1 MRCQGTRPVRRFQ
14 AIVLALLAGTAAPH
28 AFARDT
34 DTSLESASRLLEAGR
49 VVEAKS
55 ILLSLRKSG
64 DSAKTQGQAIEML
77 AAADRRIRFLGEVEL
92 SIQKAELALKQG
104 ELRVAETHA
113 NAAKRSDKATPEQRL
128 RAESVSKDAAEL
140 RDQLKP
146 MVAPTLAQA
155 VSDFT
160 NGKHAEAKAGFASI
174 LRTGAALSQE
184 QMSEVNRFQDRIYE
198 LERQQGRSFEVDYIP
213 LSVMQSAGK
222 AVRVVASAAP
232 ASVVTEEEADQS
244 GESAPAEDPQPGD
257 ALLDETLKVD
267 ADRLMVEAEAAFQGG
282 RYNEAIDKYTK
293 AVSVYGQHLDA
304 DQTSMANDRV
314 AEARALIGAAGQD
327 TLGTVLE
334 QKRIARE
341 EAEAVFANLVAQSN
355 AALARGDTQAAR
367 NLAAQAR
374 LTWNNAQAN
383 GLFSEEQYR
392 NGLTEADALLRSIDA
407 AAEAITVK
415 EIQDRQGDLK
425 SEEAKTRAQQETER
439 RQRINENLD
448 RIRALQAEQKY
459 DEALQV
465 IDQVLFLDPINPAAL
480 LLKDVLKDVKLYRE
494 YEENRRARAYS
505 YSDEFNQIDKA
516 LIVPQNL
523 MAYPADWPEIS
534 FRRGDIQ
541 SFVESEPDRKV
552 LAVLETRRIP
562 ASFRDNS
569 LEDVLAFVG
578 TVTNLNIDI
587 DWDSLAQ
594 IGIERDKEI
603 TLELREV
610 PVRVVLERILEKAQ
624 PDAFSKAGWAVNDG
638 VLVVAADE
646 ALRKNTFVVIY
657 DIRDLLFQIPDFP
670 DAPQLDL
677 DQVLNQGRGGGG
689 GGGSVFGGDTGE
701 TEGVGPTE
709 EELMERILEILQ
721 TNVDFEGWRD
731 NGGDTGVI
739 QELNGNLIITNTAK
753 NHREIQGLL
762 GQLREIRSVQI
773 NVESRFLTVSS
784 DFFEQIAFDLDV
796 IFNAKNDQFDAVERQ
811 LDAFGIGT
819 LANEGNAIYPRDLTG
834 ASAFDSTFGYVFTG
848 LDDGGNPQYAFRRQ
862 PYAIPRPNSLSIV
875 PALQNSNRL
884 TEGLALA
891 SGNTLATAAIVGNP
905 ALGVAAT
912 YFLDDI
918 QVDLLLE
925 ATQADQRNVTL
936 SAPRLTFA
944 NGRAANIAVV
954 NQVGFISA
962 LQVVTGTGSVGFN
975 PTVGRLNS
983 GVSLGVRGVASADR
997 RYVTLTIQTSVSANP
1012 RFRSQ
1017 SITAVAGGAGGGG
1030 GGTGAPPA
1038 VAVGQIDIPTIDV
1051 TSINTGVT
1059 IPDKGT
1065 VLLGGQRVSTE
1076 LEVETGVPV
1085 LSKLPIINRFFTNRA
1100 QIKSERTLLIL
1111 VKPTIIIQNEE
1122 EENAYPGLLD
1132 RLNDPFR

>member
-1 MRCQGTRPVRRFQ
+1 MRRQGNRSARSVQ
-14 AIVLALLAGTAAPH
+14 ALLLALLAGTAAPRV
-28 AFARDT
+28 FAGDSELSI
-34 DTSLESASRLLEAGR
+34 DSASRLLEQGR

-64 DSAKTQGQAIEML
+64 EGAKDQARVIEML
-77 AAADRRIRFLGEVEL
+77 AAADRRLRFLGEVEL

-113 NAAKRSDKATPEQRL
+113 AAARRSDKATPDQRA
-128 RAESVSKDAAEL
+128 RAEAVAKEAVEL
-140 RDQLKP
+140 REQLKP
-146 MVAPTLAQA
+146 MVGPTLAQA

-160 NGKHAEAKAGFASI
+160 NAKYAEAKAGFASI

-184 QMSEVNRFQDRIYE
+184 QTTEVNRYQDRIYE

-213 LSVMQSAGK
+213 LSVMQSAGQ
-222 AVRVVASAAP
+222 AVQVVTAASVASA
-232 ASVVTEEEADQS
+232 SEESDQS
-244 GESAPAEDPQPGD
+244 ADGGGSNQSQPGD
-257 ALLDETLKVD
+257 ALLGETARID
-267 ADRLMVEAEAAFQGG
+267 AERLLVEAEAAFQAG
-282 RYNEAIDKYTK
+282 RYNEAIDKYTR
-293 AVSVYGQHLDA
+293 ALGVYGSNLSAEQA
-304 DQTSMANDRV
+304 SMANDRV

-327 TLGTVLE
+327 TLGTVVE

-341 EAEAVFANLVAQSN
+341 EAEAVFNNLVTQAD
-355 AALARGDTQAAR
+355 AALARGDTQSAR

-392 NGLTEADALLRSIDA
+392 KGLNQADALLRKIDST
-407 AAEAITVK
+407 AEAITTS
-415 EIQDRQGDLK
+415 EIEKRQSDLK
-425 SEEAKTRAQQETER
+425 SEEAKTRARQETER

-465 IDQVLFLDPINPAAL
+465 IDQVLFLDPTNPAAM
-480 LLKDVLKDVKLYRE
+480 LLKDVLRDVKLYKE
-494 YEENRRARAYS
+494 YEETRRTRALS
-505 YSDEFNQIDKA
+505 YSQEFAEIDKT
-516 LIVPQNL
+516 LVVPQNL
-523 MAYPADWPEIS
+523 MSYPSDWPEIS
-534 FRRGDIQ
+534 FRRGDLQ

-552 LAVLETRRIP
+552 LATLESRRIP

-569 LEDVLAFVG
+569 LEDVLAFIG
-578 TVTNLNIDI
+578 TVTNLNLDI

-610 PVRVVLERILEKAQ
+610 PARVVLERILEKAQ
-624 PDAFSKAGWAVNDG
+624 PDAFSRAGWAVNDG

-677 DQVLNQGRGGGG
+677 DQVLNQGGQGGGG
-689 GGGSVFGGDTGE
+689 GGGSIFGGDTGQ
-701 TEGVGPTE
+701 GAPVGPTE
-709 EELMERILEILQ
+709 RELMDRILEILQ

-753 NHREIQGLL
+753 NHRQIQGLL
-762 GQLREIRSVQI
+762 NQLREIRSVQI
-773 NVESRFLTVSS
+773 NVESRFLTVSA

-796 IFNAKNDQFDAVERQ
+796 YFNTNNNQFKAVNRQ

-819 LANEGNAIYPRDLTG
+819 LANEGNAVRPSDLANG
-834 ASAFDSTFGYVFTG
+834 NRFDSTFGYVFTG
-848 LDDGGNPQYAFRRQ
+848 LDGNGNPQYAFQQQ
-862 PYAIPRPNSLSIV
+862 PYVVPTPSSLSIV
-875 PALQNSNRL
+875 PVQQNSNNL
-884 TEGLALA
+884 TEGLIALSGNELA
-891 SGNTLATAAIVGNP
+891 SAAIVGNP
-905 ALGVAAT
+905 ALGVAAS

-925 ATQADQRNVTL
+925 ATQADRRNVTL
-936 SAPRLTFA
+936 TAPRLTFA

-954 NQVGFISA
+954 NQIGFISD
-962 LQVVTGTGSVGFN
+962 LQPVTGTGSASFD
-975 PTVGRLNS
+975 PTVGRLNK

-997 RYVTLTIQTSVSANP
+997 RYVTLTIQTSVSSNP
-1012 RFRSQ
+1012 RFRQ
-1017 SITAVAGGAGGGG
+1017 QTLTATA
-1030 GGTGAPPA
+1030 GGTGQNTVPQ
-1038 VAVGQIDIPTIDV
+1038 VAVGTIEIPTIDV

-1065 VLLGGQRVSTE
+1065 VLLGGQRISNE

-1085 LSKLPIINRFFTNRA
+1085 LS
-1100 QIKSERTLLIL
+1100 
-1111 VKPTIIIQNEE
+1111 
-1122 EENAYPGLLD
+1122 
-1132 RLNDPFR
+1132 

>member
-1 MRCQGTRPVRRFQ
+1 MRRQGTRSARCVR
-14 AIVLALLAGTAAPH
+14 AIMLALLAGAAAPRVL
-28 AFARDT
+28 AGESET
-34 DTSLESASRLLEAGR
+34 TIESAGSLLEQGR

-64 DSAKTQGQAIEML
+64 GSAKEQPRVIEML

-113 NAAKRSDKATPEQRL
+113 AAAKRSDKATAEQRM
-128 RAESVSKDAAEL
+128 RAETVAKQAVEL

-160 NGKHAEAKAGFASI
+160 NAKYAEAKAGFASI
-174 LRTGAALSQE
+174 LRTGAVLSQD
-184 QMSEVNRFQDRIYE
+184 QTSEVNRYQDRIYE
-198 LERQQGRSFEVDYIP
+198 LERKQGRSFEVDYIP

-222 AVRVVASAAP
+222 AVTVIASAAP
-232 ASVVTEEEADQS
+232 ASVSNESDQS
-244 GESAPAEDPQPGD
+244 EAGGTPNEEPQPGD
-257 ALLDETLKVD
+257 ELLSESTKID
-267 ADRLMVEAEAAFQGG
+267 AQAILVEAEAAFQAG
-282 RYNEAIDKYTK
+282 RYNEAIDKYTR
-293 AVSVYGQHLDA
+293 AVSVFGQNLSA
-304 DQTSMANDRV
+304 DQTTTANDRV

-341 EAEAVFANLVAQSN
+341 EAEAVFNNLVAQSN
-355 AALARGDTQAAR
+355 AALARGDTQSAR

-383 GLFSEEQYR
+383 GLFSEDQYR
-392 NGLTEADALLRSIDA
+392 QGLGQAEALLKHIDS
-407 AAEAITVK
+407 AAEAITVS
-415 EIQDRQGDLK
+415 EIEKRQGDLK
-425 SEEAKTRAQQETER
+425 TEEAKTRAQQETER

-448 RIRALQAEQKY
+448 RIRALQSEQKY
-459 DEALQV
+459 DEAIQV
-465 IDQVLFLDPINPAAL
+465 IDQVLFLDPTNPAAM
-480 LLKDVLKDVKLYRE
+480 LLKDVLRDVKLYKE
-494 YEENRRARAYS
+494 YEENRRTRALS
-505 YSDEFNQIDKA
+505 YSQEFSEIDKT

-523 MAYPADWPEIS
+523 MSYPADWPEIS
-534 FRRGDIQ
+534 FRRGDLQ

-552 LAVLETRRIP
+552 LATLETRRIP

-578 TVTNLNIDI
+578 TVTNLNVDV

-610 PVRVVLERILEKAQ
+610 PARVVLERILEKAQ
-624 PDAFSKAGWAVNDG
+624 PDAFARAGWAVNDG

-670 DAPQLDL
+670 DAPRLDL
-677 DQVLNQGRGGGG
+677 DQVLNQGGQGGG
-689 GGGSVFGGDTGE
+689 GGGSVFGGDAGDADP
-701 TEGVGPTE
+701 VGPTE
-709 EELMERILEILQ
+709 QELMDRILEILQ

-731 NGGDTGVI
+731 NGGETGVI
-739 QELNGNLIITNTAK
+739 QELNGNLIITNTAR
-753 NHREIQGLL
+753 NHRDIQGLL
-762 GQLREIRSVQI
+762 NQLREIRSVQI
-773 NVESRFLTVSS
+773 NVESRFLTVSAN
-784 DFFEQIAFDLDV
+784 FFERIAFDLDV
-796 IFNAKNDQFDAVERQ
+796 YFNADNNQTRAVQRQ
-811 LDAFGIGT
+811 LDAFGIGS
-819 LANEGNAIYPRDLTG
+819 LADEGNSFRPADLAGSPRNGNVVGYD
-834 ASAFDSTFGYVFTG
+834 FDG
-848 LDDGGNPQYAFRRQ
+848 LDGNGDPQYAFRAR
-862 PYAIPRPNSLSIV
+862 PYSVPTPSSLSVV
-875 PALQNSNRL
+875 PVQQGSNIL
-884 TEGLALA
+884 TDDLTLA
-891 SGNTLATAAIVGNP
+891 SGNALATAAIAGNP

-912 YFLDDI
+912 YFMDDI

-936 SAPRLTFA
+936 TAPRLTFA

-962 LQVVTGTGSVGFN
+962 LQVVAGTGSVGFN

-983 GVSLGVRGVASADR
+983 GVSLALRGVASADR
-997 RYVTLTIQTSVSANP
+997 RYVTLTIQTSVSSNP

-1017 SITAVAGGAGGGG
+1017 PITAVAGGAGGGG
-1030 GGTGAPPA
+1030 GAAGIPPA

-1065 VLLGGQRVSTE
+1065 VLLGGQRVSSE
-1076 LEVETGVPV
+1076 LEIETGVPV
-1085 LSKLPIINRFFTNRA
+1085 LSKLPIINRFFTNRSE
-1100 QIKSERTLLIL
+1100 IKEERTLLIL

-1132 RLNDPFR
+1132 RLHDPFR